1 MKLSAMNSTFNDN
14 PYLRESHNCYSYFLN
29 LKDPSA
35 IELCRKTYSKRN
47 ICRRSQPGYAS
58 HYPALQTSDFNCPT
72 IMKRTLADNPNIVK
86 TSKDSQC
93 SPSHYKGAVVVAPGR
108 DYHYYRLNDENV
120 WTHKPGYKPST
131 YLDSKNKIIKDP
143 EIASRDY
150 GNTLNYKDFCGF
162 VCVPK
167 DPSKKRM
174 RMYNDTNN
182 TAPLRRIKKS
192 LTTTVKKIVRN
203 RNKNRNTNRN
213 RKLNVNNSN

>member
-58 HYPALQTSDFNCPT
+58 HYPALQTADFNCPT

-86 TSKDSQC
+86 TSKEAQC
-93 SPSHYKGAVVVAPGR
+93 GPTHYKGAVVVAPGR

-131 YLDSKNKIIKDP
+131 YLDAKNKIIKDP
-143 EIASRDY
+143 EIAARDY
-150 GNTLNYKDFCGF
+150 GDTLHYKDFCGF

-182 TAPLRRIKKS
+182 TGPMRRIKKS
-192 LTTTVKKIVRN
+192 LTNTVKKIVRN
-203 RNKNRNTNRN
+203 RNRINTNKN
-213 RKLNVNNSN
+213 KKLNVNNSD